1 MKFFCAVMLIGI
13 LVSCS
18 HGRAFPTDML
28 AKVFHQDCGRDGY
41 EKRREEK
48 KDETRRDETREY
60 GPCGVC
66 CVACV
71 HKYMIFTRFFA
82 CDGGGAVDLP
92 QRVIFFLLLAAV
104 SSTVSH
110 VE

>member
-1 MKFFCAVMLIGI
+1 MKFFCAVILVGI

-18 HGRAFPTDML
+18 HGRANPTDML
-28 AKVFHQDCGRDGY
+28 AKVNFN
-41 EKRREEK
+41 KIAEEM
-48 KDETRRDETREY
+48 DMRRDETRQES

-71 HKYMIFTRFFA
+71 HKYMIFHLFFLH
-82 CDGGGAVDLP
+82 VMVVVPLTFHN
-92 QRVIFFLLLAAV
+92 VSYMFLLLAAV